1 MGLYNIAESLLWCS
15 NMGIYTRKLRDI
27 GGVYFVTSDA
37 GLIIFFPLR
46 YFTPVAATVL
56 DMKILNMI
64 VGGNLSPPNL
74 YIQKLMEKYKKT
86 VCATNSYSAHC

>member
-1 MGLYNIAESLLWCS
+1 
-15 NMGIYTRKLRDI
+15 MGIRESFRGI

-37 GLIIFFPLR
+37 GLIMFFPLR
-46 YFTPVAATVL
+46 YFTPVAAAVL

-74 YIQKLMEKYKKT
+74 YE
-86 VCATNSYSAHC
+86 N